1 MVFVLT
7 CKEYDGGFKTFVKQ
21 SKEECIQ
28 EVIEWMALDDN
39 DAAQI
44 RKSLEETN
52 EYDCGHVWKI
62 EQK

>member
-1 MVFVLT
+1 MAFVLT

-21 SKEECIQ
+21 LKEECIQ

>member
-7 CKEYDGGFKTFVKQ
+7 CKEYDGGFQTFVKQ

-28 EVIEWMALDDN
+28 EVIEWMALDD
-39 DAAQI
+39 DEAAQI